1 MTDRSPMSPAVTGH
15 PDEAGHL
22 DKAEHPDEAETVI
35 ARVGEIEVTP
45 TAVRTP
51 AGRFPLIG
59 SQWDIGT
66 EWVPE
71 LRIPPWAVVLA
82 LLGFFVMGPFSLLF
96 LRVRRARARGVTT
109 VTVTGGPHRYVV
121 RIPVADQ
128 TYARQLANRVSY
140 VRSLAGP

>member
-1 MTDRSPMSPAVTGH
+1 MTDRSPMSPVVTGH
-15 PDEAGHL
+15 PGEAGH
-22 DKAEHPDEAETVI
+22 PDGAETVI
-35 ARVGEIEVTP
+35 ARVGEIEVTL

-71 LRIPPWAVVLA
+71 LRIPSWAVVLA

-96 LRVRRARARGVTT
+96 LRVRRAWARGVTT

-121 RIPVADQ
+121 RIPVAYQ
-128 TYARQLANRVSY
+128 TYARQLAHRVNY
-140 VRSLAGP
+140 VRSLAGS